1 MGQALPVPDTQAS
14 LPVRLSL
21 EMPVQVNPRNT
32 FFLELGVISGQR
44 ISGVI
49 TLHSGK

>member
-49 TLHSGK
+49 TLPSGK